1 MAALLPND
9 VLRRHAVPSAFVAD
23 LDFTGAFA
31 PVRPANQNPRAR
43 PRLVA
48 SWHLGASGR
57 PICQWAIGD
66 QASPDL
72 SPS

>member
-9 VLRRHAVPSAFVAD
+9 VLRRHTVPSAFVAD
-23 LDFTGAFA
+23 LDRASVSVA
-31 PVRPANQNPRAR
+31 VHRNPRVRLR
-43 PRLVA
+43 PVA
-48 SWHLGASGR
+48 SWRLGANGR

>member
-9 VLRRHAVPSAFVAD
+9 VLRRHGVPFASVTEFDRA
-23 LDFTGAFA
+23 GASA
-31 PVRPANQNPRAR
+31 PVFPVNRNPRAR

-48 SWHLGASGR
+48 FWRRGANGR